1 MSLQREKPQETFAQ
15 LGDIHMSTNRGV
27 CPNTDEKGD
36 RALTLMTL
44 QATGYRLLKIKVWT
58 IYWITG
64 SRHWMQFRSS
74 QGILALKDNPQKLYQ
89 VGNRRC

>member
-15 LGDIHMSTNRGV
+15 LGDLHMSTKRGV
-27 CPNTDEKGD
+27 CPKTAEKAD

-44 QATGYRLLKIKVWT
+44 QATGYRLLKLKVWT

-64 SRHWMQFRSS
+64 RRLGMEFRSS
-74 QGILALKDNPQKLYQ
+74 QGILALKN
-89 VGNRRC
+89 NS